1 MSLMKKITGYEP
13 KIDRKAQEQE
23 RKRALGIT
31 EQIASEQ
38 ARQWLERHGIH
49 RSGMTRKERTAANM
63 EYMRRLKTL
72 PKPEPTA
79 WAFEIVSRIVEGEIV
94 SPWAEKCARD
104 VSGVKS

>member
-13 KIDRKAQEQE
+13 QVDRKVQEQE
-23 RKRALGIT
+23 RRFAIGVM
-31 EQIASEQ
+31 EQQASER
-38 ARQWLERHGIH
+38 ARQWLEQHGIH
-49 RSGMTRKERTAANM
+49 KPGMSRRERTAANM
-63 EYMRRLKTL
+63 EYMRKLKTL

-94 SPWAEKCARD
+94 SPWVEKCARD